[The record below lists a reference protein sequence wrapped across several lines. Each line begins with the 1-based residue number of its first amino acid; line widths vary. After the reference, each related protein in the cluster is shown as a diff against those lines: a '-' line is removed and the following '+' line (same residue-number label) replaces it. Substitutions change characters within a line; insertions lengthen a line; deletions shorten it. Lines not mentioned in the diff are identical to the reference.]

1 MDHQQ
6 WQPNLIWFDNSN
18 VFGTPSYYIQK
29 LFSEHMGDYSVEA
42 LCSDNDLKISASIRQ
57 NKLILKI
64 VNISPIDKEI
74 IIRSDIALDSEYNIT
89 EISAMPEDEN
99 TMKNHNNVFPH
110 VYAEA
115 LDGKYNIGA
124 YTVSIIETEF

>member
-1 MDHQQ
+1 M
-6 WQPNLIWFDNSN
+6 
-18 VFGTPSYYIQK
+18 
-29 LFSEHMGDYSVEA
+29 
-42 LCSDNDLKISASIRQ
+42 KISASIRQ

-110 VYAEA
+110 VYTEA

-124 YTVSIIETEF
+124 YTVSIIETDF